1 MKIKF
6 TIKFKFLLED
16 LVRYISKDKPT
27 AAKKFKKDL
36 LTNLKK
42 DLKYPFHYK
51 QSIYSDDENVRDY
64 VFKRN
69 VVVYEVAVE
78 NEIVSVFGFIKY
90 KDCL

>member
-6 TIKFKFLLED
+6 TVKFKFLLED
-16 LVRYISKDKPT
+16 QVRYISNDKPT

-36 LTNLKK
+36 LANLKK

-64 VFKRN
+64 VFKGYT
-69 VVVYEVAVE
+69 VVFKVE
-78 NEIVSVFGFIKY
+78 IDLQIVSVVAILKHRNSF
-90 KDCL
+90 

>member
-6 TIKFKFLLED
+6 TVKFKFLLED
-16 LVRYISKDKPT
+16 QVRYISKDKPV

-36 LTNLKK
+36 LVNLKK

-64 VFKRN
+64 VFKGYTVVFKVDNQLETVLVVAILKYRN
-69 VVVYEVAVE
+69 
-78 NEIVSVFGFIKY
+78 SF
-90 KDCL
+90 

>member
-6 TIKFKFLLED
+6 IVKFKFLLED
-16 LVRYISKDKPT
+16 LVRYIAKDKPT

-36 LTNLKK
+36 IANLKK

-64 VFKRN
+64 VFKGYTI
-69 VVVYEVAVE
+69 VYRFDVEVE
-78 NEIVSVFGFIKY
+78 LVSVIAILKHRNTF
-90 KDCL
+90 

>member
-6 TIKFKFLLED
+6 TVKFKFLLED

-36 LTNLKK
+36 LVNLKK

-51 QSIYSDDENVRDY
+51 QSIY
-64 VFKRN
+64 
-69 VVVYEVAVE
+69 
-78 NEIVSVFGFIKY
+78 
-90 KDCL
+90 

>member
-6 TIKFKFLLED
+6 TVKFKFLFED

-36 LTNLKK
+36 LVNLKK

-51 QSIYSDDENVRDY
+51 QSIYSDDKNVRDY
-64 VFKRN
+64 IFKGYTIVYRCDIEVELVTVIAILKHRN
-69 VVVYEVAVE
+69 
-78 NEIVSVFGFIKY
+78 S
-90 KDCL
+90 L

>member
-6 TIKFKFLLED
+6 TVKFKFLLED
-16 LVRYISKDKPT
+16 QVRYISKDKPT

-36 LTNLKK
+36 LVNLKK

-64 VFKRN
+64 IFKGYTI
-69 VVVYEVAVE
+69 VYRFDI
-78 NEIVSVFGFIKY
+78 EIELVSVIAILKHRNSF
-90 KDCL
+90 